1 MPPPPAG
8 RMVFGVTADVHHH
21 KENIVNQKQSR
32 RSFLGQCAKCGG
44 ACCALLALGR
54 VSGAQESAPA
64 KPGEVRKPLDLKTLS
79 YCAIPQ
85 AYCEQQCE
93 LFKATRENDVELK
106 KVVHEKWEM
115 KKKFGIDFD
124 PDKIFC
130 YGCKPGDKPL
140 KVGMAECPVR
150 VCPSANG
157 LESCVQCLDLPSCDK
172 AFWKEWPIAFGMAK
186 KLQAR
191 YAAEPGASLKH
202 VRK

>member
-1 MPPPPAG
+1 MN
-8 RMVFGVTADVHHH
+8 H
-21 KENIVNQKQSR
+21 KQGR
-32 RSFLGQCAKCGG
+32 RSFIGQCAKCGG
-44 ACCALLALGR
+44 VCSALLALGR
-54 VSGAQESAPA
+54 ISWAQESPSA
-64 KPGEVRKPLDLKTLS
+64 KPGQEQKPLDLKALG
-79 YCAIPQ
+79 YCGIPL
-85 AYCEQQCE
+85 AYCETRCE
-93 LFKATRENDVELK
+93 LFKATRENDAKLK
-106 KVVHEKWEM
+106 RAVYDQWEM
-115 KKKFGIDFD
+115 KKKFGVDFA

-172 AFWKEWPIAFGMAK
+172 SFWKEWPIAFGMAK

-202 VRK
+202 VQKRSASGAKI